1 MNFITRLLLILA
13 VITLLV
19 GATVLLV
26 SPQAVIA
33 LAEGL
38 NSVDTAGR
46 AIQLLLALLIDLL
59 LLGLLYQ
66 LLRRTASRGLMVR
79 ARGARTEVSIDS
91 VRRQIMAQIAQLPDV
106 LDVQTEVRAERG
118 NARVALRVKAT
129 PDITVPDKQ
138 NEINRAL
145 RQVVEKQMGLRLAG
159 PPVIHIELQTGKE
172 PLEPPVEAPAPL
184 VPRPTPRPQ
193 PEPLPAP
200 PVAEVRPAEPEKPAP
215 PAAVV
220 VVPEPAPAPGPHL
233 VALEPADEDEET
245 GIAPVAP
252 AVPGWRDDALDGS
265 TMRLGEARAPFDHP

>member
-19 GATVLLV
+19 GVTVLLV

-33 LAEGL
+33 IAEGL

-66 LLRRTASRGLMVR
+66 LLRRAVSRGLMVR

-91 VRRQIMAQIAQLPDV
+91 VRRQIMAQISQLPDV
-106 LDVQTEVRAERG
+106 LDAQTEVRAERG
-118 NARVALRVKAT
+118 NARVTLRVRAT

-159 PPVIHIELQTGKE
+159 PPVIHIELQTSKE
-172 PLEPPVEAPAPL
+172 PPEPPAEVAVPP

-193 PEPLPAP
+193 PEPPPAP
-200 PVAEVRPAEPEKPAP
+200 PVAEVRPAEPEKSAP
-215 PAAVV
+215 PIPVAVA
-220 VVPEPAPAPGPHL
+220 PEPAPGPHL

-245 GIAPVAP
+245 GISPAAP

-265 TMRLGEARAPFDHP
+265 TMRLDEARTPFDQS

>member
-19 GATVLLV
+19 GVTVLLV

-38 NSVDTAGR
+38 NSADTAGR

-66 LLRRTASRGLMVR
+66 LLRRAASRGLMVR
-79 ARGARTEVSIDS
+79 ARGAKTEVSIDS
-91 VRRQIMAQIAQLPDV
+91 VRRQIMAQISQLPDV
-106 LDVQTEVRAERG
+106 LDAQTEVRAERG
-118 NARVALRVKAT
+118 NARVTLRVKAT

-159 PPVIHIELQTGKE
+159 PPVIHIELQTSKE
-172 PLEPPVEAPAPL
+172 PPEPPVEVATPPL
-184 VPRPTPRPQ
+184 PRPTPRPQ
-193 PEPLPAP
+193 SEPPPAP
-200 PVAEVRPAEPEKPAP
+200 PVAQVRPAEPEKPAP
-215 PAAVV
+215 PVPVAVA
-220 VVPEPAPAPGPHL
+220 PEPAPGPHL

-245 GIAPVAP
+245 GVSP
-252 AVPGWRDDALDGS
+252 AASAAPGWRDDAMDGS
-265 TMRLGEARAPFDHP
+265 TMRLGEAQTPFDPS